1 MAREHAS
8 DLPAQ
13 LPLPTVAEPEIR
25 PATID
30 YIDIDTRPLP
40 IYQVGDPVHYAKD
53 DRVNV
58 RWRQSVPFDGAI
70 TAFNDDDGDDAVVL
84 SCSMDKTFIETRY
97 LNKIISYHHLT
108 SSSHIIISYHHL
120 VSSSHIIILY
130 HHLISS
136 SRIIIT
142 YHHLISSSHII
153 ISCDHLISSY
163 HIIISSSHSI
173 ISYHHIIIS

>member
-58 RWRQSVPFDGAI
+58 HWRQSVPFDGAI
-70 TAFNDDDGDDAVVL
+70 TAFNDDDNDDAVVL

-120 VSSSHIIILY
+120 
-130 HHLISS
+130 IS
-136 SRIIIT
+136 
-142 YHHLISSSHII
+142 
-153 ISCDHLISSY
+153 
-163 HIIISSSHSI
+163 
-173 ISYHHIIIS
+173 